1 LEPELNF
8 FANNIALVF
17 LVLVSG
23 GLLLFPKLLSSSQ
36 KAISVRESVILM
48 NKENIVLVDV
58 RSPEDFI
65 AGKITNAIN
74 IPLDKIADHAEQ
86 LQKHSKKQLLFYCQ
100 KGFRSS
106 QAVKIVSKLGLNN
119 SVSIDGGMDAW
130 VKENLPIVSG
140 A

>member
-1 LEPELNF
+1 MEPELNF

-17 LVLVSG
+17 LVLVYG
-23 GLLLFPKLLSSSQ
+23 GLLLFPKLFSSSQ

-86 LQKHSKKQLLFYCQ
+86 LQKYSKKQLLFYYQ
-100 KGFRSS
+100 KGFRST

-130 VKENLPIVSG
+130 AKENLPIVSG

>member
-1 LEPELNF
+1 MPLLKLAMKIANWFFLEPELNF

-86 LQKHSKKQLLFYCQ
+86 LQKQEKLKQYY
-100 KGFRSS
+100 
-106 QAVKIVSKLGLNN
+106 
-119 SVSIDGGMDAW
+119 
-130 VKENLPIVSG
+130 
-140 A
+140 

>member
-1 LEPELNF
+1 MNF

-86 LQKHSKKQLLFYCQ
+86 LQNYSKKQLLFYCQ
-100 KGFRSS
+100 KGFRST

-130 VKENLPIVSG
+130 AKENLPIVSG